1 MSGHSKWSTIK
12 RKKGA
17 ADAAR
22 GKLFTKIIRE
32 ITVAA
37 RSGGGG
43 DPESNPRLRAAIQ
56 TAKAAN
62 MPNANIDRAVKKAV
76 GGDDGA
82 ELIEI
87 SYEGYAPGGVAIVVE
102 CLTDNKNRTGPEVK
116 HLLTKRGGSLGKS
129 GCAVSAFT
137 RRGRLTIPGEGLDE
151 DEVFEHVLEAG
162 AEEMENEG
170 DEFEVLTA
178 PDELDSVRK
187 ALEDAGVPIGEVGLT
202 LVPNTTVPLE
212 GDTAEKML
220 TLIELLEDL
229 DDVQHVYANF
239 DISDEEMNRIADS
252 T

>member
-32 ITVAA
+32 VTVAA
-37 RSGGGG
+37 RSGGA
-43 DPESNPRLRAAIQ
+43 DIESNSRLRAAVQ

-62 MPNANIDRAVKKAV
+62 MPSINIDRAIKKAA

-82 ELIEI
+82 VLIEI
-87 SYEGYAPGGVAIVVE
+87 TYEGYAPGGVAIVVE

-116 HLLTKRGGSLGKS
+116 HLMSKRGGSLGKT

-137 RRGRLTIPGEGLDE
+137 RRGRLTIPTEGQDE
-151 DEVFEHVLEAG
+151 DTVFEAVLEAG
-162 AEEMENEG
+162 AEEMED
-170 DEFEVLTA
+170 DEDMFEVLTA
-178 PDELDSVRK
+178 PDELDSVRR
-187 ALEDAGVPIGEVGLT
+187 ALEDAGMPLGEVGLT
-202 LVPNTTVPLE
+202 LVPNMTVPLD
-212 GDTAEKML
+212 GGNAEKML

-252 T
+252 S